1 MQDFDALRARVEET
15 ARRMKETQT
24 RRSEGNQSLVAILAQ
39 LESKFSAQQDE
50 LDFYMGRIGPLEH
63 TNAQLAELIE
73 KLLGM
78 VDSGFGDDSL
88 EPLRRASTMASTILD
103 EEMAAPGPV
112 EAAVDAMGQF
122 EDVGPET
129 LATDAGTS
137 DEDLDALPEFVR
149 RGLAEH
155 QAEAE
160 VDAIAQT
167 DQPEVA
173 VTEAKEP
180 AVTEAEEPAVTEAEE
195 PAAAEADAPEIEMIA
210 ATDEDN
216 DAGEEIAAVAEIE
229 TAAPPVA
236 DPPPA
241 ETIETVEALASALDQ
256 KNAIGEPLKAEDI
269 KELLDRVEALAHETG
284 GDDLDIPLTDD
295 EEHDIALFDRDA
307 KTDKTGTEG

>member
-39 LESKFSAQQDE
+39 LESKFNAQQDE

-88 EPLRRASTMASTILD
+88 EPLRRASAMASTILD

-112 EAAVDAMGQF
+112 EAAVEAMDQF
-122 EDVGPET
+122 ADVGPET
-129 LATDAGTS
+129 LATDAATS
-137 DEDLDALPEFVR
+137 NEDLDALPEFVR

-160 VDAIAQT
+160 AIPQT
-167 DQPEVA
+167 DQPEVS
-173 VTEAKEP
+173 VTEDDA
-180 AVTEAEEPAVTEAEE
+180 
-195 PAAAEADAPEIEMIA
+195 PAAAEDDAPEIEMIA

-236 DPPPA
+236 GPPPA
-241 ETIETVEALASALDQ
+241 ETVETVEALASVLDQ
-256 KNAIGEPLKAEDI
+256 KNALGEPLKAEDI

-284 GDDLDIPLTDD
+284 DDDLDIPLTEE